1 MKKSIRETLRSFNL
15 APGRIL
21 AGKFEVISKLGD
33 GWEGEV
39 YKVREIKTK
48 IERAAKLFFPHR
60 NIQEKSAKA
69 YAQKLHKLRDCSLL
83 IHYHTQ
89 ETIIFKKIR
98 LTVLISEYV
107 EGDLLTDFLKNFP
120 GSRLTPYNALH
131 LLYALSKGLEEVH
144 LMKEYHG
151 DLHTDNIIVQRFGL
165 KFDLKLLD
173 LFHLQAPKSENMQ
186 DDVVGLI
193 KVFHESMGGAKYYS
207 KHPKIIKYIC
217 CGLKRSLILK
227 KFKTISQLKDYLE
240 SCEFIN

>member
-1 MKKSIRETLRSFNL
+1 MKNSSRETLSSFDL
-15 APGRIL
+15 APGRKL

-89 ETIIFKKIR
+89 ETIIFKKLP

-107 EGDLLTDFLKNFP
+107 EGVLLTEFLKKFP
-120 GSRLTPYNALH
+120 GNHLTHYKALH
-131 LLYALSKGLEEVH
+131 LLYALTKGLEEVH
-144 LMKEYHG
+144 LMREYHG

-165 KFDLKLLD
+165 EFNLKLLD
-173 LFHLQAPKSENMQ
+173 LFHWKAPKHENMQ

-217 CGLKRSLILK
+217 CGLKRNLILK
-227 KFKTISQLKDYLE
+227 KFKTISQLRKYLE
-240 SCEFIN
+240 DLEWLD